1 MTRFL
6 DVRLSPVGGNLAA
19 SVSIYQG
26 TTIDNYQSLDKAALL
41 ADIRGQNVLIGT
53 HGFHVNREDGIACL
67 SNWEGLLQLAP
78 PAVFVGLLWPGD
90 SVWAHGLDYP
100 DEPKIANESGDLIA
114 PFLDENFGDAAS
126 VSFAS
131 HSLGA
136 RVVLRTISEMS
147 LPVRR
152 TTLMA
157 GAIDDNCLNTEF
169 QAAGARIGE
178 ISVLASQKDDVL
190 SALFPLGNLIGGIIA
205 EGHPWWHAA
214 LGHCGPSKP
223 RPGNFQSP
231 FEIPDNWKFGHHNYL
246 QVDPPPPPPPSIPL
260 PTTIPPKGAAPPA
273 NGARGWQEAWSAA
286 FCSTRFG

>member
-19 SVSIYQG
+19 SVSLYQG

-41 ADIRGQNVLIGT
+41 ADIRGRNVLIGT

-78 PAVFVGLLWPGD
+78 PSVFVGLLWPGD

-100 DEPKIANESGDLIA
+100 DEPKIANEAGDLIA
-114 PFLDENFGDAAS
+114 PFLDDNFGDAAS

-147 LPVRR
+147 LPIRR

-169 QAAGARIGE
+169 KAAGARIGE
-178 ISVLASQKDDVL
+178 ISVLASKKDDVL

-223 RPGNFQSP
+223 RPGNFQPP
-231 FEIPDNWKFGHHNYL
+231 FEIPDSWKFGHHNYL

-260 PTTIPPKGAAPPA
+260 PTRIPPKGAAPPA